1 MLIIIHKYLC
11 MTLDSKL
18 HCKEDVQIKQLEL
31 NIKLAKINWL
41 FCKRSTLSNYNKLP
55 IYKQI
60 LKPVWTYGMKLR
72 GVLVFQTYRSTIPE
86 QSFKNYHEMSIV
98 HHKRRSSS

>member
-18 HCKEDVQIKQLEL
+18 HCKEDVQIKQQEL
-31 NIKLAKINWL
+31 NIKLAKI
-41 FCKRSTLSNYNKLP
+41 

-60 LKPVWTYGMKLR
+60 LKPVWTYGMQLR

-86 QSFKNYHEMSIV
+86 QSFKNYHEMSMV
-98 HHKRRSSS
+98 SQKRRSSSWD